1 MQIASITN
9 WSIFINGRNTHN
21 ERPNMHNLF
30 NIFIL
35 SFFKKKQKFKMQCR
49 TVIKHSFKKISSS
62 SSFRDTV
69 IIAISSVYRS
79 NVDILNYRI
88 RISIR
93 VHANQE
99 HVRQPIPIWPIWICS
114 GNESR

>member
-1 MQIASITN
+1 MGEARIT
-9 WSIFINGRNTHN
+9 
-21 ERPNMHNLF
+21 NMHNLF

-35 SFFKKKQKFKMQCR
+35 SFFKKKQKFKIEMQCR

-99 HVRQPIPIWPIWICS
+99 HVRQPIPI
-114 GNESR
+114 